1 MLCKSLTLWLHASVR
16 QIQTWSAAWN
26 GALQKAHFG
35 AVMCCAVLCKAF
47 LFFSGMWELEKCKS
61 EFQSFPLG
69 SDYSGWPCPQQSCSH
84 PAWWLSWTPV
94 LPANVHK
101 MAKLAPVA
109 VLDLCYPMPS
119 YAILSYPMLSYDY
132 VVSLSE
138 IPEIPVLVA
147 MSYPESVPVLTYLT

>member
-61 EFQSFPLG
+61 EFQAFPLG
-69 SDYSGWPCPQQSCSH
+69 SDDSGWPCPQQSCSH

-109 VLDLCYPMPS
+109 VLDLCF
-119 YAILSYPMLSYDY
+119 YAILWLCR
-132 VVSLSE
+132 
-138 IPEIPVLVA
+138 
-147 MSYPESVPVLTYLT
+147 ESVRDTGDTCPSCNVLSWIHTCPNISNIS